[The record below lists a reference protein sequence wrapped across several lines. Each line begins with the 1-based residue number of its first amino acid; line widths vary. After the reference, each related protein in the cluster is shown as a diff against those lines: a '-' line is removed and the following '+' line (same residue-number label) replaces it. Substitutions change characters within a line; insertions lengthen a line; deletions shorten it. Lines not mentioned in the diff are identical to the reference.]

1 MKNAKYQPMVREYD
15 APASPT
21 KFEGYWARGHN
32 RVKWTLAIVSL
43 LVVLAGAGS
52 AAAHM
57 MMDERPVIDPEVRA
71 IPSGSS
77 ARVLV
82 ELRARSAEPSAVSDA
97 QNEVLRRLAGTGARL
112 ARRYTTAPLLAL
124 EIDAAALARL
134 EDMPGLVIRV
144 RPDRIAPPL
153 EGSEPHR

>member
-1 MKNAKYQPMVREYD
+1 
-15 APASPT
+15 
-21 KFEGYWARGHN
+21 
-32 RVKWTLAIVSL
+32 VKWTVAIGSL
-43 LVVLAGAGS
+43 LVALAGAGS
-52 AAAHM
+52 VTASI
-57 MMDERPVIDPEVRA
+57 MMDERPVIDPELRA
-71 IPSGSS
+71 MPSGGS

-82 ELRARSAEPSAVSDA
+82 ELRARTADPSAVSDA

-134 EDMPGLVIRV
+134 EHMEGLVIRV

-153 EGSEPHR
+153 EGSPPHR

>member
-1 MKNAKYQPMVREYD
+1 
-15 APASPT
+15 
-21 KFEGYWARGHN
+21 
-32 RVKWTLAIVSL
+32 VKWTVANVVL
-43 LVVLAGAGS
+43 LTVLAGAGS
-52 AAAHM
+52 ATAYM

-71 IPSGSS
+71 MPGSGS

-82 ELRARSAEPSAVSDA
+82 DLRARAADPAAVSDA

-112 ARRYTTAPLLAL
+112 ARRYTTVPMLAL

-134 EDMPGLVIRV
+134 EGMNGLVIRV

-153 EGSEPHR
+153 EGSQPRR

>member
-1 MKNAKYQPMVREYD
+1 MKNAKYQPMIREYD

-32 RVKWTLAIVSL
+32 RVKWTVAIASL
-43 LVVLAGAGS
+43 LVVLAGARS
-52 AAAHM
+52 VAAYM
-57 MMDERPVIDPEVRA
+57 MMDERPVIDPAVRA
-71 IPSGSS
+71 MPSGSS

-82 ELRARSAEPSAVSDA
+82 ELRARTADPSAVSDA

-124 EIDAAALARL
+124 EIDATALARL
-134 EDMPGLVIRV
+134 EEMTGLVIRV

-153 EGSEPHR
+153 EGSQPRR

>member
-1 MKNAKYQPMVREYD
+1 
-15 APASPT
+15 
-21 KFEGYWARGHN
+21 
-32 RVKWTLAIVSL
+32 VKWTVAIGSL
-43 LVVLAGAGS
+43 LVALAGAGS
-52 AAAHM
+52 VTASI
-57 MMDERPVIDPEVRA
+57 MMDERPVIDPELRA
-71 IPSGSS
+71 MPSGGS

-82 ELRARSAEPSAVSDA
+82 ELRARAADPSAVSDA

-134 EDMPGLVIRV
+134 EHMEGLVIRV

-153 EGSEPHR
+153 EGSPPHR

>member
-1 MKNAKYQPMVREYD
+1 
-15 APASPT
+15 
-21 KFEGYWARGHN
+21 
-32 RVKWTLAIVSL
+32 VKWTVTIVSL
-43 LVVLAGAGS
+43 LVALAGAGS
-52 AAAHM
+52 VTADIDIM
-57 MMDERPVIDPEVRA
+57 TDERPVIDPELRA
-71 IPSGSS
+71 MPSGGS

-82 ELRARSAEPSAVSDA
+82 ELRARAADPSAVSDA

-134 EDMPGLVIRV
+134 EQMEGLVIRV

-153 EGSEPHR
+153 EGSQPHR

>member
-1 MKNAKYQPMVREYD
+1 M
-15 APASPT
+15 
-21 KFEGYWARGHN
+21 
-32 RVKWTLAIVSL
+32 KWTVPIVSL
-43 LVVLAGAGS
+43 LVALASAGS
-52 AAAHM
+52 VTADIGSVTAHI
-57 MMDERPVIDPEVRA
+57 MMDERPVIDPELRA
-71 IPSGSS
+71 MPSGGS

-82 ELRARSAEPSAVSDA
+82 ELRARAADPSAVSDA

-134 EDMPGLVIRV
+134 EQMEGLVIRV

-153 EGSEPHR
+153 EGSQPHR

>member
-1 MKNAKYQPMVREYD
+1 V
-15 APASPT
+15 T
-21 KFEGYWARGHN
+21 F
-32 RVKWTLAIVSL
+32 RVKWTVANVVL
-43 LVVLAGAGS
+43 LTVLAGAGG
-52 AAAHM
+52 ATAYM

-71 IPSGSS
+71 MPSGRS

-82 ELRARSAEPSAVSDA
+82 DLRARAADPAAVSDA

-112 ARRYTTAPLLAL
+112 ARRYTTVPMLAL

-134 EDMPGLVIRV
+134 EGMNGLVIRV

-153 EGSEPHR
+153 EGSQPPR

>member
-1 MKNAKYQPMVREYD
+1 M
-15 APASPT
+15 
-21 KFEGYWARGHN
+21 
-32 RVKWTLAIVSL
+32 KWTVAIVSL
-43 LVVLAGAGS
+43 LVALAGAGS
-52 AAAHM
+52 VTASI
-57 MMDERPVIDPEVRA
+57 MMDERPVIDPELRA
-71 IPSGSS
+71 MPSGGS

-82 ELRARSAEPSAVSDA
+82 ELRARAADPSAVSDA

-134 EDMPGLVIRV
+134 EHMEGLVIRV

-153 EGSEPHR
+153 EGSPPHR